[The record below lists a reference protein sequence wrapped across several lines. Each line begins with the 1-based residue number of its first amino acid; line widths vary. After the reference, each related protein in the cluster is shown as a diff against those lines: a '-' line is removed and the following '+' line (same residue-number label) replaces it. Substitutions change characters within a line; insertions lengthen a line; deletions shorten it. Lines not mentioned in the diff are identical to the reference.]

1 MNTLEENYLEIED
14 SETPLASKSVILVCS
29 VLASPLT
36 AGIIYMSNLYRTK
49 QSGKILGTLILISIS
64 ELFVQMPFMGFEWA
78 FPNPLINL
86 ILKGV
91 TGVFMIS
98 WLWSR
103 HFPKESV
110 QKLEMKWLAVTVLLY
125 YTVCYLWS
133 LLIENNVV
141 SSFSVL
147 KYLNFYM
154 SYYGRFEAISIV
166 LLVAFFYR
174 SVKWVSSK

>member
-1 MNTLEENYLEIED
+1 
-14 SETPLASKSVILVCS
+14 
-29 VLASPLT
+29 
-36 AGIIYMSNLYRTK
+36 
-49 QSGKILGTLILISIS
+49 
-64 ELFVQMPFMGFEWA
+64 
-78 FPNPLINL
+78 
-86 ILKGV
+86 
-91 TGVFMIS
+91 
-98 WLWSR
+98 
-103 HFPKESV
+103 
-110 QKLEMKWLAVTVLLY
+110 
-125 YTVCYLWS
+125 LWS